1 MKNAKKTYQEE
12 RESMVT
18 TQIKSRGI
26 KDMNVLEAMEKVPRH
41 VFVPENMRKAAYN
54 DEPLPIGNG
63 QTISQPYIVAY
74 MTEVLQLSVEE
85 KVLEVGTGS
94 GYQAAVLA
102 EIAREVFTVEI
113 IDGLSKNAQ
122 EVLQAEGYTNIH
134 FRVGDGSYGWEENAP
149 YDAIMVTAAPPEV
162 PKALQDQLKIGGRM
176 IVTSPYCQR
185 KKKVQKEK
193 IVACPVCATRKTTL
207 VHLNCVF
214 KKINSVRLEMKRIF
228 PVLLIALAV
237 CSLARTP
244 SEDYI
249 QVFFPNGKIITAE
262 LAVSDAERARGLMN
276 REIINP
282 DQGMLFVFDNEG
294 VHSMWMKNMLIP
306 LDFLWLDREQRIVHI
321 EEKRTFLLVK
331 EIRVRPMRPRFRRCT
346 F

>member
-1 MKNAKKTYQEE
+1 MKSREKTYTEE

-26 KDMNVLEAMEKVPRH
+26 KDTNVLEAMKKVPRH
-41 VFVPENMRKAAYN
+41 VFVPENMRKFAYN

-102 EIAREVFTVEI
+102 DIAKEVFTVEI

-122 EVLQAEGYTNIH
+122 EVLQEEGYTNIH

-149 YDAIMVTAAPPEV
+149 YDAIMVTAAPSEV

-176 IVTSPYCQR
+176 IVPVGDAFQELVLIVR
-185 KKKVQKEK
+185 EKRRFKKKKLL
-193 IVACPVCATRKTTL
+193 PVR
-207 VHLNCVF
+207 
-214 KKINSVRLEMKRIF
+214 
-228 PVLLIALAV
+228 
-237 CSLARTP
+237 
-244 SEDYI
+244 
-249 QVFFPNGKIITAE
+249 
-262 LAVSDAERARGLMN
+262 
-276 REIINP
+276 
-282 DQGMLFVFDNEG
+282 FV
-294 VHSMWMKNMLIP
+294 P
-306 LDFLWLDREQRIVHI
+306 
-321 EEKRTFLLVK
+321 LVK
-331 EIRVRPMRPRFRRCT
+331 PH
-346 F
+346 